1 MLIKPGSKAR
11 KVTHSRWQTMASV
24 PFTSQEEGSQLI
36 RASFQFPG
44 GQNAV
49 AILREPE
56 KEIRW
61 IIFLMS
67 WGPGNV
73 LITAILLSASTMSN
87 LYGLVFIWP
96 TRNRCM
102 DQCNKAI
109 WTAWKIGQNLSMG
122 ATWTG
127 SEVFKKINFH
137 KSAVVSYTV
146 MLSNSWQ
153 VWRLEPVGI

>member
-1 MLIKPGSKAR
+1 MVIKPGSEAR

-36 RASFQFPG
+36 RASFQFSG
-44 GQNAV
+44 GQNVV
-49 AILREPE
+49 AILREAG
-56 KEIRW
+56 KETSW
-61 IIFLMS
+61 IFFLIS
-67 WGPGNV
+67 WGRGDV
-73 LITAILLSASTMSN
+73 LITAILLLGSTMCS
-87 LYGLVFIWP
+87 LYSLVVIWP

-102 DQCNKAI
+102 DQYNKAI
-109 WTAWKIGQNLSMG
+109 WTVWKIGQNVSMG

-137 KSAVVSYTV
+137 KSAVVSHTT

-153 VWRLEPVGI
+153 VWGLEPVGI